1 MAFLL
6 IPAVALGV
14 VALAR
19 KRPAQPTQQ
28 QAPAPQGTD
37 TPYYA
42 QVVNANLSVEEAV
55 RRPAVGSAGGRAPA
69 VRCTQI
75 NVAFIGVP
83 KMGKSAV
90 LNALACCSAGMQQ
103 TIVVESALSHGGNTT
118 LRFTRIPL
126 LEVALANAGRTPQPG
141 FDFVVFDMVGM
152 RDDREL
158 IATMQGKLR
167 DNQAWPMPP
176 QGIPQ
181 LSAQQVA
188 DLVRVEGERRAI
200 ETPVRPLSA
209 LDSAQCAVLFIT
221 ADALIAGAGTAANS
235 IKMLDVCQ
243 NFNCNAEFPIQLPR
257 LLVVTQVD
265 LWHAANPPSPASL
278 LHGESGALAPLYVAA
293 RDQLGLSAPD
303 VIPLGWLGRSDA
315 SSIDYASP
323 TDPRVIALK
332 YLAQRASMLAC
343 TTLRLH
349 FSELLAAGA
358 PA

>member
-1 MAFLL
+1 MGFFGFLSAVVGAFTSTS
-6 IPAVALGV
+6 
-14 VALAR
+14 
-19 KRPAQPTQQ
+19 QPEPT
-28 QAPAPQGTD
+28 GID

-55 RRPAVGSAGGRAPA
+55 RRPAVGSARGPPPA
-69 VRCTQI
+69 VQCTQV
-75 NVAFIGVP
+75 NAGFMGAP
-83 KMGKSAV
+83 NMGKSAA
-90 LNALACCSAGMQQ
+90 LSALACCVGELQQ
-103 TIVVESALSHGGNTT
+103 TIVVESALTVGGNTT

-126 LEVALANAGRTPQPG
+126 LEVALCNAGRTPRPG
-141 FDFVVFDMVGM
+141 FEFVIFDMVGM

-158 IATMQGKLR
+158 IAAMQGKLQ

-176 QGIPQ
+176 ESMTQVPSH
-181 LSAQQVA
+181 LSAQHIA
-188 DLVRVEGERRAI
+188 DLVRIEGERRAI
-200 ETPVRPLSA
+200 ETPRRPLSA

-221 ADALIAGAGTAANS
+221 AHALMAGAGTAGNS
-235 IKMLDVCQ
+235 TKMLDVCQ
-243 NFNCNAEFPIQLPR
+243 NFNCNADFRIQLPR
-257 LLVVTQVD
+257 LLVITKVD
-265 LWHAANPPSPASL
+265 LWRAAGPPSPASL

-349 FSELLAAGA
+349 FSELLAS
-358 PA
+358 